1 MTRIRKV
8 IKGMVG
14 GIVLALFVYAAH
26 WGIGQRAHGK
36 EYWLIFA
43 HIIPFI
49 LLVLLGAGLALFIAH
64 WCVRDV
70 IRQTIRF
77 TE

>member
-49 LLVLLGAGLALFIAH
+49 LLALLGAGLVLFIAH
-64 WCVRDV
+64 WC
-70 IRQTIRF
+70 IRQIEKKSPR
-77 TE
+77 EG